1 MSDYKISKEGST
13 EVFPA
18 DSTEVHESSPGV
30 SETINGTE
38 TMESTEVVSRFCYI
52 CRYTRNKQ

>member
-1 MSDYKISKEGST
+1 MSDYKISKEDST

-30 SETINGTE
+30 SETIMVQRLWKARKWFPVLLYLPMCT
-38 TMESTEVVSRFCYI
+38 
-52 CRYTRNKQ
+52 Q